1 MKIYDAKENNT
12 MTLFTYEDSE
22 IIDTVKKSGA
32 YIFEP
37 DWTSKIEIIAQVKET
52 ITEEEDVSETSDEF
66 AKLMKSMGKEVCDKV
81 IYDRLTYI
89 LRSRDTIFGLEAI
102 EDLND
107 INFNFFTT
115 DKVKV
120 ETLKGISAIAPK
132 QKYITVKDIPFMFKR
147 PTDFTDECLKDMMY
161 CDAKD
166 FKKYLVDRH
175 GDLFD
180 EELIKVLGGK

>member
-1 MKIYDAKENNT
+1 
-12 MTLFTYEDSE
+12 MTLFTYEDAE
-22 IIDTVKKSGA
+22 IIEAVKKIGA
-32 YIFEP
+32 YIFES
-37 DWTSKIEIIAQVKET
+37 DWTSKIEIIAVTREDK
-52 ITEEEDVSETSDEF
+52 TEEISIED
-66 AKLMKSMGKEVCDKV
+66 AKGPQLDLMKQLDLKTAKRLVFE
-81 IYDRLTYI
+81 RLTYI
-89 LRSRDTIFGLEAI
+89 LRSRDTIFGIEAI

-120 ETLKGISAIAPK
+120 ENLKGISAIAPK

-147 PTDFTDECLKDMMY
+147 PTDFTDECLKDAMY
-161 CDAKD
+161 CNAKD

>member
-1 MKIYDAKENNT
+1 

-22 IIDTVKKSGA
+22 IIDAVKKSGA

-52 ITEEEDVSETSDEF
+52 ITEEEDVNETPDEF

-89 LRSRDTIFGLEAI
+89 LRSRDIAFGVEVAQTPEGI
-102 EDLND
+102 Y
-107 INFNFFTT
+107 FNFYTT
-115 DKVKV
+115 DKLGI
-120 ETLKGISAIAPK
+120 EHLKGMTAIAK
-132 QKYITVKDIPFMFKR
+132 NQKYITVKDVPFMFKR
-147 PTDFTDECLKDMMY
+147 PIDFSDEYLRNTAFCEM
-161 CDAKD
+161 KD

-180 EELIKVLGGK
+180 EELIEVLGGK

>member
-1 MKIYDAKENNT
+1 

-22 IIDTVKKSGA
+22 IIDAVKKSGA

-37 DWTSKIEIIAQVKET
+37 DWTSKIEIIAQVREDKA
-52 ITEEEDVSETSDEF
+52 EEISIED
-66 AKLMKSMGKEVCDKV
+66 AKGPDVELMKVLGKTTAKKLVYE
-81 IYDRLTYI
+81 RLTYI

-102 EDLND
+102 EDLNN
-107 INFNFFTT
+107 IKFNFFTT

-120 ETLKGISAIAPK
+120 ENLKGMSAIAQE
-132 QKYITVKDIPFMFKR
+132 QKYITIEDISFMFKR
-147 PTDFTDECLKDMMY
+147 PTDFTDECLKDAMY
-161 CDAKD
+161 CNAKD

-180 EELIKVLGGK
+180 EELIEVLGGK